1 MKNLRT
7 QPARRGFTLV
17 EIMIVVLIIGIL
29 LSIALPNFIRTRET
43 TRAKAC
49 VGNLKQIFGSKERW
63 AMDNNKGGADTPTMA
78 DLVAPGV
85 YLKNTPV
92 CQSGGN
98 YTVGRLDQLPTCS
111 VGTNGA
117 GDSSDDHVIP

>member
-29 LSIALPNFIRTRET
+29 LSIALPNFVRVRESA
-43 TRAKAC
+43 RAKAC
-49 VGNLKQIFGSKERW
+49 VQNLNQIFGSKERW
-63 AMDNNKGGADTPTMA
+63 AMDNNKGGTDTPTMT
-78 DLVAPGV
+78 DLVVPGV
-85 YLKNTPV
+85 YLKNAPI

-98 YTVGRLDQLPTCS
+98 YTVGRLDQFPSCS

-117 GDSSDDHVIP
+117 GDSTDDHLLQ